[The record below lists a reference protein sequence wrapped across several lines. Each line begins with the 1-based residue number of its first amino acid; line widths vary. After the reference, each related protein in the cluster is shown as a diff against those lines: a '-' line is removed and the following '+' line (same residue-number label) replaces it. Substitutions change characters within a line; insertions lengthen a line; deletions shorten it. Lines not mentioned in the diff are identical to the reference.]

1 MAKSRK
7 SKTGRN
13 RTTSENS
20 RSTGRQSNG
29 FYDRLLGNAAYFSGA
44 IARTGLEYGA
54 EKIQSL
60 AGLARNYSE
69 EQASTPHIQEYAE
82 LAADS
87 LDDLAN
93 YVSDTD
99 IEVMLEDAR
108 DFAYR
113 HPWAVVSAGL
123 IGGVLAAQVLRTSMG
138 SSSRSASNWN
148 FMASEKTGARSG
160 RSNRK
165 PSGRSANGGSPANG

>member
-7 SKTGRN
+7 AKTGRN
-13 RTTSENS
+13 RKSSDNS

-29 FYDRLLGNAAYFSGA
+29 FYDRLLGNAMYFSGA

-54 EKIQSL
+54 ERIQSL
-60 AGLARNYSE
+60 AGLARNYSLD
-69 EQASTPHIQEYAE
+69 QASTPHIQEYAE

-87 LDDLAN
+87 LDDLAT
-93 YVSDTD
+93 YVSNTD

-123 IGGVLAAQVLRTSMG
+123 VGGILAAQVLRSSMNST
-138 SSSRSASNWN
+138 SSSGWSFSS
-148 FMASEKTGARSG
+148 SERNGG
-160 RSNRK
+160 RRNKR
-165 PSGRSANGGSPANG
+165 SGRSANGSSHANA

>member
-1 MAKSRK
+1 MAMSRK
-7 SKTGRN
+7 SKKGRSSGFNQNTRNTG
-13 RTTSENS
+13 
-20 RSTGRQSNG
+20 GQSSG
-29 FYDRLLGNAAYFSGA
+29 FYDRLLGNAMYFSGA

-60 AGLARNYSE
+60 AGLARTYSE
-69 EQASTPHIQEYAE
+69 EQVNTPQIQEYAE

-87 LDDLAN
+87 LDDLAA

-123 IGGVLAAQVLRTSMG
+123 VGGVLAAQVLRTSMAG
-138 SSSRSASNWN
+138 S
-148 FMASEKTGARSG
+148 ARSG
-160 RSNRK
+160 AGWTFASGTKPGRKTGSRSRK
-165 PSGRSANGGSPANG
+165 TGRTANGSSHANA